1 MEEGKYAVRLSDY
14 CCKLLIIEV
23 FTERGIATA
32 SESRFNIPTRAVSGR
47 ASAGRGLV
55 RGARNTLPLGSKRAC
70 DIGRNDEN
78 EYGRGPPKR
87 LGNYRPKTRKPF

>member
-1 MEEGKYAVRLSDY
+1 MKHSLHSISPQFLVADRENVL
-14 CCKLLIIEV
+14 
-23 FTERGIATA
+23 FP
-32 SESRFNIPTRAVSGR
+32 RFKIGVVSGR